1 MLFVFVHFRKGCYHS
16 ACLYVDGLFSIVIAF
31 CAELA
36 WLVVSITPSL
46 AVLSL
51 TLHLENCLVLY
62 PGPPWLIQ
70 SGGWGNLFNIND
82 LLGNILLQ
90 FGTPNEWMPWLE
102 QIVVLPTSR
111 SCSQEFGWA
120 FGLSIWFGLSQR
132 LLTDLGNHLQLPGLL
147 CTTLSSSYVSL
158 CSWQPFFLLSFA
170 TEICDT

>member
-120 FGLSIWFGLSQR
+120 FGLGYPRDYWQIWE
-132 LLTDLGNHLQLPGLL
+132 
-147 CTTLSSSYVSL
+147 TTCSCQVFCAQPYHHHMYLYVHGS
-158 CSWQPFFLLSFA
+158 LSFCFRLPQRFV
-170 TEICDT
+170 IHN